1 MSLIY
6 DNIKAICKHHGIKV
20 GYIEYPRSAGSIS
33 RYEAR
38 GKIDELPIYMLTKLS
53 QESGVPI
60 DDIVKKDMSYKIELT
75 ELREQIESL
84 KRREADIE
92 RKGVEDEKT

>member
-6 DNIKAICKHHGIKV
+6 DNIRAICKHHGIKV
-20 GYIEYPRSAGSIS
+20 SYIEHPRSAGSIS

-60 DDIVKKDMSYKIELT
+60 DDIVKKDMSYKITLT

-84 KRREADIE
+84 KRREADIA
-92 RKGVEDEKT
+92 RKETDGS

>member
-6 DNIKAICKHHGIKV
+6 DNIRAICKHHGIKV
-20 GYIEYPRSAGSIS
+20 SYIESPRSAGSIS

-60 DDIVKKDMSYKIELT
+60 DDIVKKDISYKIELT

-92 RKGVEDEKT
+92 RKETEDAVH

>member
-20 GYIEYPRSAGSIS
+20 SYIEHPRSAGSIS

-38 GKIDELPIYMLTKLS
+38 GKIDELPIYMFNKLS

-60 DDIVKKDMSYKIELT
+60 DDIVKKDISYKIELT
-75 ELREQIESL
+75 ELREQIERL

-92 RKGVEDEKT
+92 RKESEDVH